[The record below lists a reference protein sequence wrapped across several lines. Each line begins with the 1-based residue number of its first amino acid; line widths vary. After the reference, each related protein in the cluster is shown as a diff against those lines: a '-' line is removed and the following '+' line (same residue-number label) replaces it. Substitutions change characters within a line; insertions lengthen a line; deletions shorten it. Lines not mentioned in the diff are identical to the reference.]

1 METLQK
7 IKTTAKRRDMNTDDL
22 MSIALKRANLKEK
35 PYDTDIIS
43 EGENIKR
50 VLIGID
56 METPELLL
64 AKELGYDC
72 VVSHHPKADSCV
84 VNFAKVM
91 DVQIDRMVKAGV
103 PINKAQKA
111 LKKKQASVDLGRH
124 ASNYDKVS
132 SAAKLMNMPYLNIHI
147 PADFITEQIV
157 QTRLDKVFKK
167 KPKTKLKDIIEELN
181 SWEYYQ
187 EKIAQPVIRVG
198 SNDDYA
204 GRIEVLMAGGTNGG
218 VDVYKAYFEAGVGT
232 IIAMHIPE
240 DVKKAVSEQNIGNII
255 VAPHM
260 PSDSIGLL
268 EIVKAWREEG
278 FEVTCMSGIVE

>member
-1 METLQK
+1 
-7 IKTTAKRRDMNTDDL
+7 MNTNDL
-22 MSIALKRANLKEK
+22 MNTALSLAKLDKM
-35 PYDTDIIS
+35 PYDTNIIVK
-43 EGENIKR
+43 GENIKK

-64 AKELGYDC
+64 AQQLGYDC

-84 VNFAKVM
+84 VDFAKVM

-103 PINKAQKA
+103 PINKAQKV
-111 LKKKQASVDLGRH
+111 LKKRQASIDLLQH
-124 ASNYDKVS
+124 ASNYDRVS
-132 SAAKLMNMPYLNIHI
+132 SAARLMEMPYLNIHI
-147 PADFITEQIV
+147 PADFITEEIV
-157 QTRLDKVFKK
+157 QTRLNKAFEN
-167 KPKTKLKDIIEELN
+167 KPKTKLSDIIEELN

-204 GRIEVLMAGGTNGG
+204 GKIEVLMAGGTSGG
-218 VDVYKAYFEAGVGT
+218 ADVFKTYFEAGVGT

-240 DVKKAVSEQNIGNII
+240 DVKKAVIEQNIGNVII
-255 VAPHM
+255 APHM

-268 EIVKAWREEG
+268 EIVNAWRDQG
-278 FEVTCMSGIVE
+278 IEVKTMSGIVE

>member
-1 METLQK
+1 
-7 IKTTAKRRDMNTDDL
+7 MNTNDL
-22 MSIALKRANLKEK
+22 MNTALKLAKLDVM
-35 PYDTDIIS
+35 PYDTNIIV
-43 EGENIKR
+43 EGENIKK

-64 AKELGYDC
+64 ARELGYDC

-84 VNFAKVM
+84 VDFAKVM
-91 DVQIDRMVKAGV
+91 DVQIHRMVSAGV

-111 LKKKQASVDLGRH
+111 LKKQQASVDLGRH
-124 ASNYDKVS
+124 ASNYDRVG
-132 SAAKLMNMPYLNIHI
+132 SAARLMNMPYLNIHI
-147 PADFITEQIV
+147 PADFITEEIV
-157 QTRLDKVFKK
+157 QTKLDSAFKDN
-167 KPKTKLKDIIEELN
+167 PKTKLQDIIEELN

-187 EKIAQPVIRVG
+187 GKPALPVIRVG
-198 SNDDYA
+198 ANGDYS

-232 IIAMHIPE
+232 IIAMHVPE
-240 DVKKAVSEQNIGNII
+240 NVKKAVSEQNIGNII

-268 EIVKAWREEG
+268 EIVKAWRAQG
-278 FEVTCMSGIVE
+278 VEVACMSGIVE